1 MLSVFIFE
9 GLVSI
14 ECDFSEDGAANTEQD
29 TKHKAQTLL
38 ANFKDNY
45 INSIYYIPTNNTSN
59 TKTITFI
66 AAGDHN
72 YTLKLCNNDY

>member
-1 MLSVFIFE
+1 LLSVFIFE

-38 ANFKDNY
+38 ANFKDNCDMTLPFY
-45 INSIYYIPTNNTSN
+45 KKVSYSTNSNRNLI
-59 TKTITFI
+59 KR
-66 AAGDHN
+66 
-72 YTLKLCNNDY
+72 